1 MSQIALQSLIGT
13 ALIDRDFC
21 KGLLNKKRPALLAG
35 FDLTGEERKIVTA
48 IEAGSIREFADR
60 LYEWLKDQDG
70 FAPLLSA
77 SAVSARDQS
86 PVFPETGHK
95 WADDGSPGV
104 EIFLVE
110 SLAHGLLRAC
120 GVEEPPV
127 PVQGMIQHSLPIFEH
142 LTLMKLSL
150 GLYDVAYRSLLN
162 GSRVIVVDPDRPPA
176 IQRMGVARELYVAF
190 CHSSRAAELRWPNRR
205 QPNTCSNFFARCLLM
220 PTAWVRQVRA
230 GDIPWED
237 LTTRFGV
244 SARTAIR
251 RLSEMG
257 IE

>member
-35 FDLTGEERKIVTA
+35 FDLTGEEKQVVTA
-48 IEAGSIREFADR
+48 IEAGSIREFVDR

-70 FAPLLSA
+70 FAPSLPA
-77 SAVSARDQS
+77 SAVSTRNKS
-86 PVFPETGHK
+86 PVFPETGQK
-95 WADDGSPGV
+95 CPDDESPGV
-104 EIFLVE
+104 EVFLVE
-110 SLAHGLLRAC
+110 SLAHGLLGVY

-127 PVQGMIQHSLPIFEH
+127 PVQGMIQHPLPIFEH
-142 LTLMKLSL
+142 LTLLELRL

-176 IQRMGVARELYVAF
+176 IQRVGVARELYVAF

-205 QPNTCSNFFARCLLM
+205 QPSTRSNFFARCLLM
-220 PTAWVRQVRA
+220 PTAWVQRA
-230 GDIPWED
+230 CAVGISLED
-237 LTTRFGV
+237 LAERFGV
-244 SARTAIR
+244 PVPIVAR
-251 RLSEMG
+251 RLQKS
-257 IE
+257 